1 MPKNET
7 KDRVLNVKFSPES
20 HRRLRH
26 LAADADMSL
35 KAYIEQLMAEEL
47 KKRWEK

>member
-1 MPKNET
+1 MAKH
-7 KDRVLNVKFSPES
+7 KDGDKVLNVKFDQES

-35 KAYIEQLMAEEL
+35 KAYIEQLMEDEL
-47 KKRWEK
+47 KKRWKD